1 MTLIFIGVILVL
13 CSTAL
18 LERRT
23 MTVQRIKEIQGYDA
37 QTKSNVVFWKVFFR
51 DSLDQPQTVIITDPE
66 ELKQYEAAL

>member
-1 MTLIFIGVILVL
+1 
-13 CSTAL
+13 
-18 LERRT
+18 